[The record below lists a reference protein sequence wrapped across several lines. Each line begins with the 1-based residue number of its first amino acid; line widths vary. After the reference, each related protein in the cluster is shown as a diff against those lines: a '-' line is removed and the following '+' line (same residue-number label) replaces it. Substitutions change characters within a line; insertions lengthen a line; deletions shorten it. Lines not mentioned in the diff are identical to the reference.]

1 MVGIRKS
8 ALNKEV
14 SLQKKF
20 IAMSTSTSTID
31 LFLKYKKVKVRI
43 RMKRRVS

>member
-1 MVGIRKS
+1 MVGIRKT
-8 ALNKEV
+8 AFNNEI

-20 IAMSTSTSTID
+20 SPMSTSTID

-43 RMKRRVS
+43 SMKRRVS

>member
-20 IAMSTSTSTID
+20 IAMSTSTID